1 MPIRYEL
8 KDHIQPVENAPIA
21 EGILD
26 QREITIQSYQTT
38 VPFDLA
44 KLNAGLETA
53 WLSPTTRLGI
63 FSEIST
69 TGDDGYAAVLGMQDH
84 LTVRAYDYDERR
96 PLWYSWKDVI
106 VETASIRYYRGN
118 DGKLWFITMG
128 GGRRIT
134 EDKLNE
140 FNSIFLKIP
149 PTSVTRQVFDLAKL
163 RDLCFN
169 RFVDRLFMVRFKDHS
184 GKEYESIDRAQFQ
197 SNDFIDPK
205 AARLHEVRID
215 NQVKIESFEA
225 EIQVSSKE
233 LTTPAAVRFLVR
245 GLSGAL
251 RLRFPRLDLRNA
263 SQKPDKQAEAF
274 YRIVNET
281 RDSIL
286 DVDYYES
293 NQNEWKVLYEQQDL
307 FPVTVDVTACRN
319 MLTKPEARETFLT
332 GLNACRP
339 KHEWHPPLLALNE
352 VVMKDSARKHVATL
366 LADKVVEKPLEAAR
380 LLDECRVDPGLWR
393 IGGIAAAAL
402 SAKQHEIPATER
414 ASAEGAILAWAVE
427 REKDGWDVDNDT
439 GEVTVLH
446 WRGSLDNLAIGLRM
460 RVVANLIDRVHAKL
474 TNSDGNVGV
483 LLKKFNWCVEA
494 ARGMPSQHSDC
505 PSSLRLIVEG
515 KVPKSLAEGIKVL
528 KTPVSDLAK
537 LDECILSQFGLPL
550 WPLLIAWRDNGKVM
564 IRNTGIGSVQAMH
577 IIGVDEIVG
586 NGGADG
592 LDLEPGK
599 DGVFSI
605 GDDTPSVLAGFTKYG
620 KTLSYFLQ
628 VADSKPPAVGNGKP
642 PMPTASGVEAT
653 LEAIH
658 TGVQQLTSQT
668 GSLTNVV
675 ENIGQNVG
683 IVREH
688 VRNVPIMQAELDE
701 ARNVPEALALEIQ
714 NRIADILTPAE
725 QSIWRAVRTAGGSQ
739 KDALSSL
746 QKTGTVKSAATLSR
760 RVAQIDAKLR
770 QNGLSPCNASGPAI
784 RYTKSGG
791 YENNEGKTMPEEL
804 SPVES
809 DWAED
814 PSDRET
820 TIRAYLSAPAADKAL
835 FHQTKPGI
843 EEEAKK
849 FTKRQPLK
857 SNRKLLPD

>member
-215 NQVKIESFEA
+215 NLVKIESFEA

-366 LADKVVEKPLEAAR
+366 LADKAVEKPLEAAR
-380 LLDECRVDPGLWR
+380 LLEECRVDPGLWR
-393 IGGIAAAAL
+393 IGGIAATAL
-402 SAKQHEIPATER
+402 SAKQHEIPAKER

-528 KTPVSDLAK
+528 KTPVGAVFFPNGEHYDFDPCFGDENRFYPDEFFKAGDYELRRVGKKNAT
-537 LDECILSQFGLPL
+537 LDALHADVREIKQIAIPLPGA
-550 WPLLIAWRDNGKVM
+550 IANVER
-564 IRNTGIGSVQAMH
+564 GIESMMPHVRG
-577 IIGVDEIVG
+577 I
-586 NGGADG
+586 
-592 LDLEPGK
+592 PK
-599 DGVFSI
+599 
-605 GDDTPSVLAGFTKYG
+605 VLAD
-620 KTLSYFLQ
+620 LNEARL
-628 VADSKPPAVGNGKP
+628 VPE
-642 PMPTASGVEAT
+642 EAT
-653 LEAIH
+653 RELFSQIQD
-658 TGVQQLTSQT
+658 VLTIEDQRIWT
-668 GSLTNVV
+668 A
-675 ENIGQNVG
+675 
-683 IVREH
+683 
-688 VRNVPIMQAELDE
+688 VRNAGTQKGAIELLREADFIMSE
-701 ARNVPEALALEIQ
+701 
-714 NRIADILTPAE
+714 
-725 QSIWRAVRTAGGSQ
+725 
-739 KDALSSL
+739 
-746 QKTGTVKSAATLSR
+746 ATLSR
-760 RVAQIDAKLR
+760 RVRDIDEKLLKK
-770 QNGLSPCNASGPAI
+770 GLPPCKASGPQI
-784 RYTKSGG
+784 RFTKSGG
-791 YENNEGKTMPEEL
+791 HPDADGKSMPEDL
-804 SPVES
+804 SPVER
-809 DWAED
+809 DWANDQAERD
-814 PSDRET
+814 I
-820 TIRAYLSAPAADKAL
+820 TIQAYLNANPGDKE
-835 FHQTKPGI
+835 FFRQTKPGI
-843 EEEAKK
+843 EEEAQKNI
-849 FTKRQPLK
+849 KRRPMK
-857 SNRKLLPD
+857 SD